1 MLKVIEY
8 IDQKELKLLYL
19 DGQEN
24 KIIHLE
30 TLKTALNLAI
40 ENEKNVVNKD
50 IQVLEL
56 LLKQIKFEYTVN
68 SSTFLII

>member
-1 MLKVIEY
+1 MIEY
-8 IDQKELKLLYL
+8 IDQKELRYLYL

-40 ENEKNVVNKD
+40 ENEKNVENKD

-68 SSTFLII
+68 SSKLVIK